1 MSDISEDPV
10 APPPDPDLAGTLR
23 FLKILVAALAATMIL
38 GLIAIVALL
47 VIRLPATTAVG
58 PAPLPALPPAV
69 RLPAGATASAVTF
82 GKGWVAVVTGAGAIL
97 IYDSATGALRQTVTP
112 AP

>member
-1 MSDISEDPV
+1 MSDISEDPG
-10 APPPDPDLAGTLR
+10 APPPDPALAGTLR

-47 VIRLPATTAVG
+47 VIRLPGGGPG
-58 PAPLPALPPAV
+58 PAEGLPALPAAV
-69 RLPAGATASAVTF
+69 KLPEGATPQAVTF
-82 GKGWVAVVTGAGAIL
+82 GRGWVAVVTTAGQIL
-97 IYDSATGALRQTVTP
+97 VYDGATGALRQTVTP